1 MIYSVY
7 SFPNSG
13 KETNIHETKLMRL
26 YVHRYCFFF
35 GASSFNFKENRVL
48 IEEDKPSEKIV
59 IVQEELDC
67 I

>member
-1 MIYSVY
+1 MKQNWWDYTFADID
-7 SFPNSG
+7 
-13 KETNIHETKLMRL
+13 
-26 YVHRYCFFF
+26 FFF